1 MTAGQQNAEKEFIDI
16 DHIFAV
22 MLLQAGK
29 RNGKEE
35 WKMKWEIEKILIF
48 FFNFSVSDLLF
59 ITEERNDCRERNKL
73 MARKEMSFEEQI
85 IPKNNYTSIFAQN
98 RGFCVSYP

>member
-1 MTAGQQNAEKEFIDI
+1 MTAGQQNTEKEFIDI

-48 FFNFSVSDLLF
+48 FFNFSVSDLL
-59 ITEERNDCRERNKL
+59 RNETTAGN
-73 MARKEMSFEEQI
+73 EI
-85 IPKNNYTSIFAQN
+85 N
-98 RGFCVSYP
+98 

>member
-1 MTAGQQNAEKEFIDI
+1 M
-16 DHIFAV
+16 
-22 MLLQAGK
+22 GK
-29 RNGKEE
+29 RNG
-35 WKMKWEIEKILIF
+35 KMKWEIEKILIF

-85 IPKNNYTSIFAQN
+85 ITKNNYIIIYISRKTEAITFLILKIFCETREKIFTN
-98 RGFCVSYP
+98 NLMF

>member
-1 MTAGQQNAEKEFIDI
+1 MTAGQQNTEKEFIDI

-22 MLLQAGK
+22 MLLQARK

-35 WKMKWEIEKILIF
+35 WENEILIF

-98 RGFCVSYP
+98 RGYCVSYP

>member
-1 MTAGQQNAEKEFIDI
+1 MTAGQQNTEKEFIDI

-35 WKMKWEIEKILIF
+35 W
-48 FFNFSVSDLLF
+48 
-59 ITEERNDCRERNKL
+59 ERGMEN
-73 MARKEMSFEEQI
+73 EMG
-85 IPKNNYTSIFAQN
+85 N
-98 RGFCVSYP
+98 

>member
-1 MTAGQQNAEKEFIDI
+1 MTAGQQNTEKEFIDI

-22 MLLQAGK
+22 MLLQARK

-35 WKMKWEIEKILIF
+35 WENEILIF

-85 IPKNNYTSIFAQN
+85 IPKNNYMSIFAQN
-98 RGFCVSYP
+98 RGYCVSYP

>member
-1 MTAGQQNAEKEFIDI
+1 MTAGQQNTEKEFIDI

-22 MLLQAGK
+22 MLLQARK

-35 WKMKWEIEKILIF
+35 WENEILIF

-73 MARKEMSFEEQI
+73 MARKEMSFEERI
-85 IPKNNYTSIFAQN
+85 IPKNNYMSIFAQN
-98 RGFCVSYP
+98 RGYSVSYP

>member
-1 MTAGQQNAEKEFIDI
+1 
-16 DHIFAV
+16 
-22 MLLQAGK
+22 
-29 RNGKEE
+29 
-35 WKMKWEIEKILIF
+35 MKWEIEKILIF

-85 IPKNNYTSIFAQN
+85 ITKNNYMSIFAQN
-98 RGFCVSYP
+98 RGYYVSYP

>member
-1 MTAGQQNAEKEFIDI
+1 M
-16 DHIFAV
+16 
-22 MLLQAGK
+22 GK
-29 RNGKEE
+29 RNG
-35 WKMKWEIEKILIF
+35 KMKWEIEKILIF

-85 IPKNNYTSIFAQN
+85 ITKNNYMSIFAQN
-98 RGFCVSYP
+98 RGYYVSYP